1 MTKDLIISNK
11 HGINPSLEVCY
22 VCGKDVGVI
31 LFGAL
36 KGDVEA
42 PRRACLNKE
51 PCAECK
57 NWMGQGV
64 ICISV
69 DPVKSTDKEDPWR
82 SGGWVVLKDE
92 AVTRWL
98 GHNEELL
105 SDVLKRRVMFIEDE
119 IWDSSGLPARKENDA

>member
-1 MTKDLIISNK
+1 MSKDLRLSPK
-11 HGINPSLEVCY
+11 HGVNPSVEICY

-42 PRRACLNKE
+42 PRKACINKS

-57 NWMGQGV
+57 EWMTKGV

-69 DPVKSTDKEDPWR
+69 NPKLSQDKEDPWR
-82 SGGWVVLKDE
+82 SGGWAVIKDE
-92 AVTRWL
+92 AITRFL
-98 GHNEELL
+98 EHNTELL
-105 SDVLKRRVMFIEDE
+105 ADVLARRVMFIEDDV
-119 IWDSSGLPARKENDA
+119 WDSIGLPARTVNDA